1 MVKNGRR
8 NGRQRYRC
16 GDCGVQEQ
24 SAPRPDRLRKKLW
37 SEHVEGK
44 QTIIQLAKTYGR
56 SDEWVRKEIELH
68 KLPPQLHHPR
78 PVVLAMDATF
88 WGRKWGVLVARDP
101 HKNENLHVHKLT
113 QETPE
118 GYRTARI
125 ELEQLGY
132 TLRGIVLDGKRGVR
146 EIFRDIPV
154 QYCQFHQMKTVT
166 KYLTRKPKTDAGWE
180 LRAITL
186 TLSRTTESEFV
197 ERLNRWHERW
207 TEFLSERTPCSCCK
221 EKRWPYTHRK
231 LRAAYRSLKTNL
243 PYLFTYQK
251 YPELHIPN
259 TTNTLDGSFSH
270 LKNQVGN
277 HRGKMPARRYKII
290 QELLKK
296 KEENN

>member
-8 NGRQRYRC
+8 DGRQRYRC
-16 GDCGVQEQ
+16 GGCGIQEQ
-24 SAPRPDRLRKKLW
+24 SARRPERLRKKLW

-44 QTIIQLAKTYGR
+44 QTIVQLAKAYGR
-56 SDEWVRKEIELH
+56 SDEWIRKEIEEH
-68 KLPPQLHHPR
+68 ELPPQQHHPR

-101 HKNENLHVHKLT
+101 HKKENLHVHELT

-118 GYRTARI
+118 EYRRARQ
-125 ELEQLGY
+125 ELEALGY
-132 TLRGIVLDGKRGVR
+132 TLLGIVLDGKRGIR
-146 EIFRDIPV
+146 ELFRDIPV

-186 TLSRTTESEFV
+186 TLARTTEAEFMERLFQWRTRWSEF
-197 ERLNRWHERW
+197 LA
-207 TEFLSERTPCSCCK
+207 ERTPCSCCK
-221 EKRWPYTHRK
+221 EKRWPYTHRR
-231 LRAAYRSLKTNL
+231 LRAAYRSLTTNM

-251 YPELHIPN
+251 YPELRIPN

-277 HRGKMPARRYKII
+277 HRGKRPARRYKII
-290 QELLKK
+290 QELLRK